1 MGFKNRFKL
10 LVFFEK
16 KLIFPSGYYVLAVVN
31 ATTKYMRSSSVC
43 RFFPL
48 FIGVLLTLSTYAFAH
63 AAEQSSVR
71 LDVSNELKPV
81 ISAAIRPIVDTAR
94 LDDEGDVR
102 QLYRRIR
109 PVIRD
114 VLGAQGYFSPSITL
128 DLPEGEGAPM
138 PVKGQS
144 ALVVK
149 VQEGARATIES
160 VDIEFDGALA
170 DDSPENQARQAELRE
185 LWKLNPGQPFD
196 QALWDASKNA
206 LLSNL
211 LAKDYAVATLAD
223 SLADV
228 DPEALK
234 VRLSVV
240 YDSGPVFTFGDLQV
254 AGLSK
259 YPKNLVER
267 YSSIKPG
274 ERYEQE
280 RLLTLLA
287 DLQSTAYFSAVDV
300 KVQPNAS
307 QPESMPIYVE
317 VTESKAKRLGF
328 GAGYSSNTGF
338 RSEVSFNDN
347 NVFNRAYSLV
357 TGVRLEQKRQSA
369 FADLFLPPDKKG
381 VLDSL
386 GVSIDHQNVTGLEL
400 QRSAMGAS
408 REYQLGPT
416 EFKLGV
422 NYQLEDRLAEGLSL
436 GSTKALVG
444 SAILTRNRVDDRL
457 NPRRGYLAVGQVAAA
472 SERLLSDQDFI
483 RLSGRFQQYWSPSP
497 KNQFSAR
504 LELGTVIAD
513 SRREIPQDYLFRA
526 GGTNSLRGFEFLG
539 VGVLDQGVVQGGRRL
554 VLGSLEYVR
563 WMRES
568 LGTAVF
574 LDLGDVAD
582 TWGDIDISP
591 AIGFGVRYK
600 TPAGPIALDLAKA
613 QGESRPRIHFALG
626 VAF

>member
-1 MGFKNRFKL
+1 M
-10 LVFFEK
+10 
-16 KLIFPSGYYVLAVVN
+16 AVVS
-31 ATTKYMRSSSVC
+31 ATTKLEGFASVC

-48 FIGVLLTLSTYAFAH
+48 FIGVFLTFSTY

-71 LDVSNELKPV
+71 LMVSDELRPV
-81 ISAAIRPIVDTAR
+81 VSASIRSIVDTAR

-109 PVIRD
+109 PIIRD
-114 VLGAQGYFSPSITL
+114 VLGAQGYFSPAITR
-128 DLPEGEGAPM
+128 DIPEGVEAPI
-138 PVKGQS
+138 PVKGEP

-149 VQEGARATIES
+149 VVEGQQAKIES
-160 VDIEFDGALA
+160 IDIDFDGALA
-170 DDSPENQARQAELRE
+170 EDTPENKLRREELKA
-185 LWKLNPGQPFD
+185 LWRLNPGEPFE
-196 QALWDASKNA
+196 QGLWDASKNA

-211 LAKDYAVATLAD
+211 LAKDYAVATLSD

-234 VRLSVV
+234 VRLSVL

-254 AGLSK
+254 TGLSK

-280 RLLTLLA
+280 RLLSLLA
-287 DLQSTAYFSAVDV
+287 DLQGTAYFSAVDV
-300 KVQPNAS
+300 KVQPSAS
-307 QPESMPIYVE
+307 QPDLMPIVVE

-357 TGVRLEQKRQSA
+357 TGVRVEQKRQSA

-386 GVSIDHQNVTGLEL
+386 GVSVDHQNVTGLEL

-422 NYQLEDRLAEGLSL
+422 NYQLEDRLAEGISL

-483 RLSGRFQQYWSPSP
+483 RLSTRFQQYWSPSP

-504 LELGTVIAD
+504 VELGTVIAD
-513 SRREIPQDYLFRA
+513 SRKEIPQDYLFRA

-554 VLGSLEYVR
+554 VLGSVEYVR
-563 WMRES
+563 WVRES
-568 LGTAVF
+568 VGSAVF
-574 LDLGDVAD
+574 LDMGDVAD
-582 TWGDIDISP
+582 TWGDIDITP
-591 AIGFGVRYK
+591 AVGFGVRYK
-600 TPAGPIALDLAKA
+600 TPAGPIALDIAKA

>member
-1 MGFKNRFKL
+1 
-10 LVFFEK
+10 
-16 KLIFPSGYYVLAVVN
+16 
-31 ATTKYMRSSSVC
+31 VC

-48 FIGVLLTLSTYAFAH
+48 FIGVFLTFSTY

-71 LDVSNELKPV
+71 LNLSDELKPV
-81 ISAAIRPIVDTAR
+81 VSAAIRPIVDTAR

-114 VLGAQGYFSPSITL
+114 VLGAQGYFSPQITRE
-128 DLPEGEGAPM
+128 LPPGASEAITGASAGEATIPNKGGA
-138 PVKGQS
+138 

-149 VQEGARATIES
+149 VEEGERAKIES
-160 VDIEFDGALA
+160 VVIEFDGALA
-170 DDSPENQARQAELRE
+170 EETPENKARRDELKA
-185 LWKLNPGQPFD
+185 LWKLNPGQPFE
-196 QALWDASKNA
+196 QLLWDASKNA

-228 DPEALK
+228 DPETLT

-240 YDSGPVFTFGDLQV
+240 YDSGPVFTFGDMQV
-254 AGLSK
+254 KGLSK

-267 YSSIKPG
+267 YSAIKPG

-280 RLLTLLA
+280 RLLALLA
-287 DLQSTAYFSAVDV
+287 DLQSTAYFSGVDV
-300 KVQPNAS
+300 KVQPDANK
-307 QPESMPIYVE
+307 PELMPIYVE

-338 RSEVSFNDN
+338 RSEASYSDN

-357 TGVRLEQKRQSA
+357 TGVRVEQKRQSA
-369 FADLFLPPDKKG
+369 FADLFLPPDRKG

-386 GVSIDHQNVTGLEL
+386 GVSVDHQDVTGVEI
-400 QRSAMGAS
+400 QRSALGAS

-422 NYQLEDRLAEGLSL
+422 NYQLEDRLTEGVSL

-457 NPRRGYLAVGQVAAA
+457 NPKRGYLAVAQVAAA

-483 RLSGRFQQYWSPSP
+483 RLSGRVQQYWSPSL
-497 KNQFSAR
+497 KDQFSAR

-554 VLGSLEYVR
+554 VLGSVEYVR
-563 WMRES
+563 WVRES
-568 LGTAVF
+568 LGSAVF

-582 TWGDIDISP
+582 TWGDIDITP
-591 AIGFGVRYK
+591 AVGFGVRYR
-600 TPAGPIALDLAKA
+600 TPAGPIALDIAKA
-613 QGESRPRIHFALG
+613 QGENRPRIHFALG

>member
-1 MGFKNRFKL
+1 MCLFSSGLWL
-10 LVFFEK
+10 LTFV
-16 KLIFPSGYYVLAVVN
+16 GV
-31 ATTKYMRSSSVC
+31 TTKFARFLSVC
-43 RFFPL
+43 RIFPL
-48 FIGVLLTLSTYAFAH
+48 FIGVFLTFSTY

-71 LDVSNELKPV
+71 LNLSNDLKPV
-81 ISAAIRPIVDTAR
+81 ISAAIKPVVDTAR

-109 PVIRD
+109 PIIRD
-114 VLGAQGYFSPSITL
+114 VLGAQGYFSPQITREQPASSSGAGQINGTTAAEATL
-128 DLPEGEGAPM
+128 FNKGGAVLVVNVVEGE
-138 PVKGQS
+138 
-144 ALVVK
+144 
-149 VQEGARATIES
+149 RAKIES
-160 VDIEFDGALA
+160 VEIEFDGELA
-170 DDSPENQARQAELRE
+170 DETPENKARRDELRE
-185 LWKLNPGQPFD
+185 LWKLNPGQPFE
-196 QALWDASKNA
+196 QLLWDASKNA

-211 LAKDYAVATLAD
+211 LAKDYAVATVAD

-228 DPEALK
+228 DPETLT

-240 YDSGPVFTFGDLQV
+240 YDSGPVFTFGALQV
-254 AGLSK
+254 TGLSK

-267 YSSIKPG
+267 YSPIKPG

-280 RLLTLLA
+280 RLLALLA
-287 DLQSTAYFSAVDV
+287 DLQSTAYFSGVDV
-300 KVQPNAS
+300 KVQPDAS
-307 QPESMPIYVE
+307 KPDLMPIYVE

-338 RSEVSFNDN
+338 RSEASYSDN
-347 NVFNRAYSLV
+347 NVFDRAYSLV
-357 TGVRLEQKRQSA
+357 TGVRVEQKRQSA

-386 GVSIDHQNVTGLEL
+386 GVSIDHQDITGLEVR
-400 QRSAMGAS
+400 RSALGAS

-416 EFKLGV
+416 DFKLGV
-422 NYQLEDRLAEGLSL
+422 NYQLEDRLTEGMSL

-457 NPRRGYLAVGQVAAA
+457 NPRRGYLAVAQVAAA

-483 RLSGRFQQYWSPSP
+483 RLSGRVQQYWSPSP

-554 VLGSLEYVR
+554 VLGSVEYVR
-563 WMRES
+563 WVRES
-568 LGTAVF
+568 LGSAVF

-582 TWGDIDISP
+582 TWGDIDITP
-591 AIGFGVRYK
+591 ALGFGVRYR
-600 TPAGPIALDLAKA
+600 TPAGPIALDIAKA

>member
-1 MGFKNRFKL
+1 M
-10 LVFFEK
+10 
-16 KLIFPSGYYVLAVVN
+16 AVVGV
-31 ATTKYMRSSSVC
+31 TTKFEGFVSVL
-43 RFFPL
+43 RFIPL
-48 FIGVLLTLSTYAFAH
+48 LIGVFLTFSTY

-71 LDVSNELKPV
+71 LNLSDDLKPV
-81 ISAAIRPIVDTAR
+81 VSAAIRPIIDTAR

-109 PVIRD
+109 PIIRD
-114 VLGAQGYFSPSITL
+114 VLGAQGYFNPEITREVPALPSGVAPRNGANAAEATIIGK
-128 DLPEGEGAPM
+128 GEGAL
-138 PVKGQS
+138 VIKVVEGQ
-144 ALVVK
+144 
-149 VQEGARATIES
+149 RAKIES
-160 VDIEFDGALA
+160 VAIEFDGALA
-170 DDSPENQARQAELRE
+170 DESPENKARREELKA
-185 LWKLNPGQPFD
+185 LWRLNPGQPFE
-196 QALWDASKNA
+196 QVLWDASKNA
-206 LLSNL
+206 LLANL

-228 DPEALK
+228 DPDTLT

-240 YDSGPVFTFGDLQV
+240 YDSGPVFTFGDMQV
-254 AGLSK
+254 TGLSK

-274 ERYEQE
+274 EPYEQE
-280 RLLTLLA
+280 RLLALLA
-287 DLQSTAYFSAVDV
+287 DLQSTAYFSGVDV
-300 KVQPNAS
+300 KVQPDAS
-307 QPESMPIYVE
+307 KPELMPIYVE

-338 RSEVSFNDN
+338 RSEASFSDN

-357 TGVRLEQKRQSA
+357 TGVRVEQKRQSA
-369 FADLFLPPDKKG
+369 FADLFLPPDRKG

-386 GVSIDHQNVTGLEL
+386 GVSIDHQDITGLEL
-400 QRSAMGAS
+400 RRSAVGAS

-416 EFKLGV
+416 DFKLGV
-422 NYQLEDRLAEGLSL
+422 NYQLEDRLAEGVSL

-444 SAILTRNRVDDRL
+444 SAIWTRNRVDDRL
-457 NPRRGYLAVGQVAAA
+457 NPKRGYLAVGQVAAA

-483 RLSGRFQQYWSPSP
+483 RLSGRVQQYWTPSP

-504 LELGTVIAD
+504 FELGTVIAD

-554 VLGSLEYVR
+554 VLGSVEYVR
-563 WMRES
+563 WVRES
-568 LGTAVF
+568 LGSAVF

-582 TWGDIDISP
+582 TWSDIDITP
-591 AIGFGVRYK
+591 AVGFGVRYK
-600 TPAGPIALDLAKA
+600 TPAGPIALDIAKA
-613 QGESRPRIHFALG
+613 QGQRGARIHFALG